1 MTIYISFFL
10 LEFVVIHNGII
21 TNYKDLRKFL
31 VSLWQ
36 LNSKTRM
43 LILPQSAIWSFM
55 TSVELEFKFLDI
67 IYKKAVWRSL
77 PNKDAQE
84 LVMCNMFL

>member
-1 MTIYISFFL
+1 MKKYIPIFFL

-36 LNSKTRM
+36 LNSKPRK
-43 LILPQSAIWSFM
+43 LILPHTTIRSFM
-55 TSVELEFKFLDI
+55 TLVGHEFKFLDI
-67 IYKKAVWRSL
+67 IY
-77 PNKDAQE
+77 
-84 LVMCNMFL
+84 

>member
-43 LILPQSAIWSFM
+43 LILPQSAI
-55 TSVELEFKFLDI
+55 
-67 IYKKAVWRSL
+67 
-77 PNKDAQE
+77 
-84 LVMCNMFL
+84 

>member
-1 MTIYISFFL
+1 MNICIYIFFFL

-36 LNSKTRM
+36 LNSKTRK
-43 LILPQSAIWSFM
+43 LILPQTTIRSFM
-55 TSVELEFKFLDI
+55 TSVKHEFKFLDI
-67 IYKKAVWRSL
+67 IYK
-77 PNKDAQE
+77 
-84 LVMCNMFL
+84 